1 MNFCLRAARRIVTS
15 PGPSIRQRP
24 GSAGHPCLAARFH
37 SRAIGGIG
45 ISIAVGRRRAQSA
58 PILIAPEALGR
69 RGSALAAAAPLFGR
83 LGFLFGL
90 DRLEGSIVTGG
101 FDLFGRWRLLRSGY
115 VASRRPLREL
125 LACLSSCAGTR
136 ITKQAT
142 RTATTCGAI
151 RLRSARPRSHLSWP
165 RLARPKVQR
174 AHRGRR
180 SDRLRACLQNGS

>member
-24 GSAGHPCLAARFH
+24 GSAGHLCLAAALARRDCALASTAAPF
-37 SRAIGGIG
+37 G

-90 DRLEGSIVTGG
+90 DRLRGSIVTGG
-101 FDLFGRWRLLRSGY
+101 FDLFGRWRRGSARSNGGLF
-115 VASRRPLREL
+115 VASATAARHDRTSRHWDDWVYSGQSGRALGTNGGAEAL
-125 LACLSSCAGTR
+125 LSVNG
-136 ITKQAT
+136 
-142 RTATTCGAI
+142 GA
-151 RLRSARPRSHLSWP
+151 LGW
-165 RLARPKVQR
+165 
-174 AHRGRR
+174 G
-180 SDRLRACLQNGS
+180 NG